1 MRRFV
6 ILDTYENWVDSI
18 EAMDAKDLSEKVCAL
33 VKEMKL
39 NPSNFT
45 AKISTDIAATDY
57 TLVVFEVSGSG
68 GSFSIKQDDNEI
80 DQGIMENF

>member
-18 EAMDAKDLSEKVCAL
+18 EVSDAKELSEKVKAL

-39 NPSNFT
+39 NPSSFT
-45 AKISTDIAATDY
+45 AKISTDITATDY
-57 TLVVFEVSGSG
+57 TLVIFEISGSG
-68 GSFSIKQDDNEI
+68 GSFSIKQDDEEI
-80 DQGIMENF
+80 ELGIMENF

>member
-1 MRRFV
+1 MRRFI

-18 EAMDAKDLSEKVCAL
+18 EASDAKELSAKVCDL

-39 NPSNFT
+39 NPSSFT
-45 AKISTDIAATDY
+45 AKISTDISATDY

-68 GSFSIKQDDNEI
+68 GSFSIKQDDTEI
-80 DQGIMENF
+80 HQGIMENF